1 MAAPNIVNVATI
13 NAKTD
18 MFALATTGAS
28 TILTNA
34 SNSGVV
40 VQVNSIYVANVD
52 GTNNADVSI
61 DIHNAVATAGP
72 SSSAAGVGFALAS
85 TVVVPADATVIVLD
99 KNSPV
104 FLEEAMSISAAP
116 SASGDLEVVIS
127 YQEIS

>member
-18 MFALATTGAS
+18 MFALATTGAI

-52 GTNNADVSI
+52 GANTADVSI
-61 DIHNAVATAGP
+61 DIHNGVATAGA
-72 SSSAAGVGFALAS
+72 SSSAAGVGFAIAS

-116 SASGDLEVVIS
+116 SAADDLEVVIS

>member
-18 MFALATTGAS
+18 MFALATTGAI

-34 SNSGVV
+34 SSSGIVM
-40 VQVNSIYVANVD
+40 QVNSIYVSNVD
-52 GTNNADVSI
+52 GSANADISI
-61 DIHNAVATAGP
+61 DIHNGVATAGG

-85 TVVVPADATVIVLD
+85 TVVVPADGSLVVLD

>member
-18 MFALATTGAS
+18 MFALATTGAI
-28 TILTNA
+28 TILSNA
-34 SNSGVV
+34 SNSGIVM
-40 VQVNSIYVANVD
+40 QVNSIYVANVD
-52 GTNNADVSI
+52 GSVNADISL
-61 DIHNAVATAGP
+61 DIHNGVATVGG

-85 TVVVPADATVIVLD
+85 TVVVPFDGSLVVLD

-116 SASGDLEVVIS
+116 SAAGDLEVVIS

>member
-18 MFALATTGAS
+18 MFALATTGAI
-28 TILTNA
+28 TILSNA
-34 SNSGVV
+34 SNSGIVM
-40 VQVNSIYVANVD
+40 QVNSIYVANVD
-52 GTNNADVSI
+52 GTVNADISL
-61 DIHNAVATAGP
+61 DIHNGVASVGG

-85 TVVVPADATVIVLD
+85 TVVVPFDGSLVVLD

-116 SASGDLEVVIS
+116 SAAGDLEVVIS